1 MKPMIKTFALM
12 ILTSVIFAGTQTVPN
27 GTIIPV
33 KTVGQLSSDQLSLG
47 QQVILH
53 VAQDVK
59 IGGVVIV
66 KAGSPVYGSVQESKG
81 GQMAGIAGKLV
92 VALNSVVAVDGTNI
106 VISGSLSNQA
116 KSEVGAT
123 VAVGVILCPLALL
136 NTGDD
141 GVIPVGAQVRAITMG
156 SFDIVVE

>member
-1 MKPMIKTFALM
+1 MKLTIKMLA
-12 ILTSVIFAGTQTVPN
+12 ILVLSSLLFVGTITIPN
-27 GTIIPV
+27 GSVVPV
-33 KTVGQLSSDQLSLG
+33 KTVGQLSSDQLALG
-47 QQVILH
+47 QEVVLD

-59 IGGVVIV
+59 IQGKVLIR
-66 KAGSPVYGSVQESKG
+66 AGAPVYGSVQESKG

-92 VALNSVVAVDGTNI
+92 IALNSTVAVDGTN
-106 VISGSLSNQA
+106 VSLSGSFSNAA

-141 GVIPVGAQVRAITMG
+141 GVIPVGAQVRAMTMG
-156 SFDIVVE
+156 SFDIVVD

>member
-1 MKPMIKTFALM
+1 MKAMVKMVVVTMVTTF
-12 ILTSVIFAGTQTVPN
+12 VFAETITIHNSTVV
-27 GTIIPV
+27 PV
-33 KTVGQLSSDQLSLG
+33 KTVGQLSSGQLSMG
-47 QQVILH
+47 QEVILN

-59 IGGVVIV
+59 IKGKTVIR
-66 KAGSPVYGSVQESKG
+66 AGTPVYGSVQESKG

-92 VALNSVVAVDGTNI
+92 ISLNSTVAVDGTNI
-106 VISGSLSNQA
+106 ALTGSMSNQA

-141 GVIPVGAQVRAITMG
+141 GSIPPGAQQRAMTMG
-156 SFDIVVE
+156 SFEVEVE